1 MAIVVLL
8 IVEGVLLLTPVLA
21 PTSTY
26 KSIDGAIKDAFPET
40 ELYLAPNPKTT
51 SFSFNDY
58 LMPGG
63 FSMSGGYNKRGKVK
77 SFIYKEG
84 CVPECQS
91 DIHTVEGDNAPRP
104 VIFEL

>member
-1 MAIVVLL
+1 
-8 IVEGVLLLTPVLA
+8 
-21 PTSTY
+21 
-26 KSIDGAIKDAFPET
+26 
-40 ELYLAPNPKTT
+40 
-51 SFSFNDY
+51 
-58 LMPGG
+58 
-63 FSMSGGYNKRGKVK
+63 MSGGYNKRGKVK